1 MRSDMYVR
9 EARRARRAR
18 VLAAVLFLPP
28 LLAGCDQ
35 ALPGPSQPEIESPL
49 RNTCQSGD
57 LLKDF
62 PQCRK
67 GRLS

>member
-1 MRSDMYVR
+1 MN
-9 EARRARRAR
+9 ARRYRAFAAAL
-18 VLAAVLFLPP
+18 LACA

-35 ALPGPSQPEIESPL
+35 ALPGPARPEIESPL

-62 PQCRK
+62 PRCGK
-67 GRLS
+67 GSER